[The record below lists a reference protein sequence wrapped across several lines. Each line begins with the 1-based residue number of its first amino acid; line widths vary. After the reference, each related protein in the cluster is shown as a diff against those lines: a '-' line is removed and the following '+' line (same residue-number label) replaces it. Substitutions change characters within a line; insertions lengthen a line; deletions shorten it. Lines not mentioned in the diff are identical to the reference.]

1 MSSDSDPALTGSKP
15 NILLIVLDSVRQDHL
30 TPYGYDRST
39 TPELEALCQ
48 TATRYDQAIAAAP
61 WTPPSHG
68 AMFTGQY
75 PSHCRVFGRQP
86 ELSTDQPILADELS
100 AAGYNTYGYS
110 NSHHTSPRHGFD
122 YGFDQ
127 YHDILSLSRIAGQ
140 PFEPSLSFFKTT
152 AMYLHREYDLSY
164 FQLDRLKRAISQE
177 AEPFFGFI
185 NLNSAHAPYDPPPA
199 FKSRFEASFD
209 LTNDVDESAA
219 RSVATQAGYEYMMGE
234 IPMTDAEWELVESWY
249 DAEIAYLDA
258 LLGDL
263 FDSLRSR
270 NLFDETM
277 IIITSDHGEHFG
289 EKGLAYH
296 QFSLSDVLLN
306 VPLMIKWPGQH
317 EGNSSDELISLTDI
331 PATCL
336 DLSTG
341 RVPKAM
347 DGRSLYSDPEPDAV
361 FAEYGR
367 PYSGVLDNLVSAMF
381 SGFDVE
387 TDSISERLAQYQ
399 DRIDRYDRGLQ
410 AVRTTDHKLVRS
422 TDGTTCLFDV
432 DDPENEITDDELST
446 ALTQRLTQTLDR
458 LPTGSHSEDLPDH
471 VEQHLEQMGY
481 L

>member
-1 MSSDSDPALTGSKP
+1 MAPTPDPGLAGSKP

-30 TPYGYDRST
+30 TPYGYERST
-39 TPELEALCQ
+39 TPELETLCRS
-48 TATRYDQAIAAAP
+48 ATRYDQAIAAAP

-75 PSHCRVFGRQP
+75 PSHCGVFGRQP

-100 AAGYNTYGYS
+100 KVGYNTYGYS
-110 NSHHTSPRHGFD
+110 NSHHISPRNGFD
-122 YGFDQ
+122 YGFGQ
-127 YHDILSLSRIAGQ
+127 YHDILSLPRIAGQ
-140 PFEPSLSFFKTT
+140 PFEPSVSFFKTT
-152 AMYLHREYDLSY
+152 AMHLYREYDLSY
-164 FQLDRLKRAISQE
+164 FQLNRLKRSISQE
-177 AEPFFGFI
+177 VEPFFAFI

-199 FKSRFEASFD
+199 FESRFEVSLD
-209 LTNDVDESAA
+209 LTNGVDESAA

-258 LLGDL
+258 LLGEL
-263 FDSLRSR
+263 FDSLRSQ

-289 EKGLAYH
+289 ENGLAYH

-306 VPLMIKWPGQH
+306 VPLIIKWPGQQK
-317 EGNSSDELISLTDI
+317 GKSSDELISLTDV

-341 RVPKAM
+341 QVPETM

-367 PYSGVLDNLVSAMF
+367 PYSGVLNNLVSAMF
-381 SGFDVE
+381 SAFDIE
-387 TDSISERLAQYQ
+387 SESIAERLAQYQ

-422 TDGTTCLFDV
+422 TNGTTRLFDV
-432 DDPENEITDDELST
+432 DGSEDQTSDDALRT
-446 ALTQRLTQTLDR
+446 ALTRRLNQTLGQ
-458 LPTGSHSEDLPDH
+458 LPTGSHSEDLPEH